1 MKTKALP
8 LKTKEVQ
15 LKQIKQKYHLSKNN
29 KGEKMK
35 KYNEEHE
42 WIELNNEIGT
52 VGISKY
58 AITQLGDIT
67 FIELPEV
74 NSDVDSGDS
83 VAFIES
89 VKAASDIYTPVSGNI
104 IEVNE
109 DLLDN
114 PESLNEDALNISI
127 FKIKLSDI
135 GELDNLMDEEAY
147 QEYIKTLD

>member
-1 MKTKALP
+1 
-8 LKTKEVQ
+8 

>member
-1 MKTKALP
+1 
-8 LKTKEVQ
+8 
-15 LKQIKQKYHLSKNN
+15 
-29 KGEKMK
+29 MK

>member
-1 MKTKALP
+1 
-8 LKTKEVQ
+8 
-15 LKQIKQKYHLSKNN
+15 
-29 KGEKMK
+29 MK

-42 WIELNNEIGT
+42 WIEVNNEIGA
-52 VGISKY
+52 VGISEY